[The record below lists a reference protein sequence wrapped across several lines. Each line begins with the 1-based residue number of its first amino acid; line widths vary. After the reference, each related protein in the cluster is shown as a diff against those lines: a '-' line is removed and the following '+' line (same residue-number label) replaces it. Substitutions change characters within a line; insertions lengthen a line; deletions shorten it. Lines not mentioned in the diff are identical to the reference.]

1 MYLIDE
7 DRFSQNP
14 SYYEEELTL
23 VIGDVK
29 KWELLPVPIE
39 APLCRKVSVHF
50 YSLYDNFLVHYA
62 EITKLISYSR
72 SSRSGVCCGR

>member
-1 MYLIDE
+1 MVYLIDE

-50 YSLYDNFLVHYA
+50 
-62 EITKLISYSR
+62 
-72 SSRSGVCCGR
+72 